1 MTHNSPA
8 LHTMRLGQGR
18 DMALCKMGAQ
28 RLAGAA
34 VCLGLLGS
42 FPHVAGAR
50 DLSYSCGGLLWL
62 LRERTESS
70 AERWS

>member
-1 MTHNSPA
+1 
-8 LHTMRLGQGR
+8 
-18 DMALCKMGAQ
+18 MALCKMGAQ